1 MNVVTRM
8 SAAIQARSYQF
19 GESSKLFE
27 APARVNIIGE
37 HTDYN
42 DGLVLPTTTA
52 LHTWLCITARDD
64 RQVEVRSNNLWD
76 TQRFS
81 LDEIRPEKRVSW
93 IEYVKGVAAELM
105 AEDIEL
111 RGASILVDTDIPLG
125 AGLSSS
131 ASLELAVA
139 AALLDLAGVSL
150 PAPQMAKICQ
160 RAEHRYAGVLCGIM
174 DQYTIACATKGNAIL
189 LDCRS
194 LDATQVPIPTE
205 VGFIITDSGVRH
217 RLPDGDYNNRRDEC
231 AAAVNV
237 LAKSVPQVST
247 LRDVDLK
254 NVEENRER
262 LGDLL
267 FRRCRHV
274 VTENERV
281 RRAADALAAGDVEE
295 LGALVNACHTSL
307 RDDYEIS
314 CDEVEALVEAA
325 NACDSVTGSRLIG
338 GGFGGCVLSVVESN
352 KLQNAADEV
361 RNRYGTILGKE
372 PWVHIVE
379 ATEPVREIELPWG

>member
-1 MNVVTRM
+1 MNVSSRM
-8 SAAIQARSYQF
+8 SAAIEARSHQY
-19 GESSKLFE
+19 GEPPKLFK

-42 DGLVLPTTTA
+42 DGLVLPTTTS
-52 LHTWLCITARDD
+52 LHTWLCVSPRDD

-76 TQRFS
+76 TQRFD
-81 LDEIRPEKRVSW
+81 LDEISPGKRASW

-105 AEDIEL
+105 AEDVEL
-111 RGASILVDTDIPLG
+111 RGANILIDSDIPLG

-139 AALLDLAGVSL
+139 AAMLDLAGASV
-150 PAPQMAKICQ
+150 PAPQLAEICQ

-174 DQYTIACATKGNAIL
+174 DQYAIACAAKGNAIL

-194 LDATQVPIPTE
+194 LDATQMPIPTE

-231 AAAVNV
+231 AAAVRI
-237 LAKSVPQVST
+237 LAKSIPQVST
-247 LRDVDLK
+247 LRDADMQNIEDNSK
-254 NVEENRER
+254 G

-274 VTENERV
+274 VTENQRV
-281 RRAADALAAGDVEE
+281 SRAFDALNAGDIAE
-295 LGALVNACHTSL
+295 LGALVNACHASL

-314 CDEVEALVEAA
+314 CHEVEALVASA
-325 NACDSVTGSRLIG
+325 NTCHGVFGSRLIG

-352 KLQNAADEV
+352 NLQGAANEL
-361 RNRYGTILGKE
+361 RSRYGSILGKE
-372 PWVHIVE
+372 PWVHVVE
-379 ATEPVREIELPWG
+379 AADPVRKVEVT